1 MFLLA
6 SSKIEQNKSPHG
18 KTTTTVIVFL
28 DEGGRIR
35 GTTSIHERLT
45 AHRLI
50 RHVACQCILKSNCQL
65 QYAFPLKRAG
75 PSQLTAGVYAQNK
88 QPRVQ
93 CAALV
98 MYSKKT
104 LSTALHQP
112 AALFGL
118 IVNSTSSRSSR
129 LSDYN
134 TQENVLSTSDV
145 QKFVET

>member
-1 MFLLA
+1 
-6 SSKIEQNKSPHG
+6 
-18 KTTTTVIVFL
+18 
-28 DEGGRIR
+28 
-35 GTTSIHERLT
+35 
-45 AHRLI
+45 
-50 RHVACQCILKSNCQL
+50 VACQCILKSNCQL

-75 PSQLTAGVYAQNK
+75 PSQLTAGFTLKK

-118 IVNSTSSRSSR
+118 IVNSTSSRSLR

-145 QKFVET
+145 QKFVKHKE